1 MRALAT
7 ALLVLALA
15 ATGCTGAEDP
25 PALATPPAGSAA
37 PLAACPEPGRPT
49 TASVALPDLE
59 LPCLGA
65 GGTLRLS
72 RLTGTPT
79 VVNLWASWCPPCR
92 DELPAFARLA
102 QDGGSRL
109 RVLGV
114 ASRDST
120 GNAVAFAGE
129 AALPFPSLEDRTG
142 DLGRGL
148 RRVGLPVTVLV
159 RADGSIVRV
168 HQGPALT
175 DTTLRALV
183 RDELGIDV

>member
-1 MRALAT
+1 MRGPGT
-7 ALLVLALA
+7 ALVVLALA
-15 ATGCTGAEDP
+15 VAGCTGDDRP
-25 PALATPPAGSAA
+25 SLATPPAGTAA
-37 PLAACPEPGRPT
+37 ALAGCPEPGRPT
-49 TASVALPDLE
+49 TASPGLPDLE

-92 DELPAFARLA
+92 EELPAFARLA
-102 QDGGSRL
+102 RDGGSRL

-114 ASRDST
+114 ASRDVT
-120 GNAVAFAGE
+120 DNAVAFAGD

-148 RRVGLPVTVLV
+148 RRAGLPVTVLV
-159 RADGSIVRV
+159 AADGAVV
-168 HQGPALT
+168 HVYQGPALT

-183 RDELGIDV
+183 REELGLDV